1 MKAIVI
7 DGYKKPLRFA
17 EIQLPQLGEHDVQV
31 EIHAAS
37 LNPIDYKL
45 RDGLLR
51 MIQSYHFPLI
61 LGHDLAGVVTA
72 IGSKV
77 SKFSI
82 GDEVYGRPRGSR
94 IGTLAEYISVHEDEV
109 SLKPHNISFEEA
121 ASIPL
126 IGLTTFQAFTGV
138 MALQKGQKLLIHAGA
153 GGIGTFAIQLAK
165 SMGAY
170 VATTTSENGYDLVK
184 RLGAD
189 LIINYKQEQFEHI
202 IRDYDVVYDTLGGDV
217 LKKSFT
223 VLKPQGKLVSIA
235 GLPGGNFAREAGLGP
250 LKTALFS
257 IVGRRVNALAAKN
270 NVEYHYHYMKPSGLD
285 LFSIKQRI
293 EANQIKPVIDK
304 IFDFQDTALAF
315 AYLETGRA
323 KGKVAIRVK

>member
-7 DGYKKPLRFA
+7 DAYKRPLRFA
-17 EIQLPQLGEHDVQV
+17 ELQLPELGEHDVRV
-31 EIHAAS
+31 EIYAAS

-51 MIQSYHFPLI
+51 LIQKYDFPLI
-61 LGHDLAGVVTA
+61 LGHDLAGIVTA

-77 SKFSI
+77 SKFSV

-94 IGTLAEYISVHEDEV
+94 IGTLAEYISVHEDDI
-109 SLKPHNISFEEA
+109 SLKPQNVSFEEA

-138 MALQKGQKLLIHAGA
+138 MALQKDQKILIHAGA

-165 SMGAY
+165 AMGAY

-189 LIINYKQEQFEHI
+189 LIINYKQQPFENI
-202 IRDYDVVYDTLGGDV
+202 IQDYDAVYDTLGGDV

-223 VLKPQGKLVSIA
+223 VLKPHGKLVSIA

-257 IVGRRVNALAAKN
+257 IVGRRMTALAAKN
-270 NVEYHYHYMKPSGLD
+270 NVDYDYHYMKPSGLD
-285 LFSIKQRI
+285 LSSIKQLI

-304 IFDFQDTALAF
+304 IFDFQDTAKAF

-323 KGKVAIRVK
+323 KGKVVVSVK